1 MMTPHY
7 DRPRLHTLGLT
18 LWQLILL
25 NLIKLT
31 SNVKQIILYSYVLGI
46 IYINICNG
54 QNPPMGKI
62 RQM

>member
-1 MMTPHY
+1 MITPRY

-31 SNVKQIILYSYVLGI
+31 SNVKEIISYSYVLGI
-46 IYINICNG
+46 VFIIISRMDENH
-54 QNPPMGKI
+54 
-62 RQM
+62 QM

>member
-1 MMTPHY
+1 MITPHY

-31 SNVKQIILYSYVLGI
+31 SNVKQIISYSYVLGI
-46 IYINICNG
+46 IYNNISNE
-54 QNPPMGKI
+54 QNPPMDKNH
-62 RQM
+62 QM

>member
-7 DRPRLHTLGLT
+7 DRPRLHTLGLA

-31 SNVKQIILYSYVLGI
+31 SNVKQITSYSYVLGI
-46 IYINICNG
+46 ICNNISNG
-54 QNPPMGKI
+54 QNPPMDKNH
-62 RQM
+62 QM